1 MIQFKKLPVK
11 EKHHTVKNALLL
23 GSTAEF
29 QTLIPYLIK
38 YEQVEK
44 IYYVASDMDELP
56 YEAYENRILRCS
68 EADLP
73 GITDNIGLLIFDRNC
88 TELVRTLGVAAPSCL
103 MGRIADTEDCF
114 AIWEIFRK
122 NCLFHIYG
130 NNTGN
135 TGMGTT
141 RNRY

>member
-1 MIQFKKLPVK
+1 MIQFKNYLSRR
-11 EKHHTVKNALLL
+11 KHHTVKNALLL

-44 IYYVASDMDELP
+44 IYYVSSNMKKMPYGDMVIPLTET
-56 YEAYENRILRCS
+56 
-68 EADLP
+68 DLS
-73 GITDNIGLLIFDRNC
+73 GITDKIDLLIFDRNC

-122 NCLFHIYG
+122 TASSIY
-130 NNTGN
+130 
-135 TGMGTT
+135 METT
-141 RNRY
+141 RGIDRKSVV